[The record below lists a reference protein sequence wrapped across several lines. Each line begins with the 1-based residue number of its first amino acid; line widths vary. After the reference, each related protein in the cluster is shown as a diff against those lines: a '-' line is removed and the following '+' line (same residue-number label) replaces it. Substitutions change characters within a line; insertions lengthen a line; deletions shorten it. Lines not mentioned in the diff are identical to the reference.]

1 MVIKIL
7 SYYYNIQN
15 LLLSQIQKMT
25 SFYIK
30 INSELKNIWRYA
42 AFYPLIKEENQ
53 LTLGEGNT
61 PEIYSGELAAK
72 YGFADLIF
80 KREDCNPNGSHKDRM
95 LAYQISRAK
104 ENGEKVLII
113 SSSGNAAVSA
123 AAYCQLAG
131 IKLFVFV
138 SPKTDEDKISRIANF
153 GPSTALRPGA
163 TIIIS
168 KHALTLSDLAA
179 KKFKIKNLRSGADE
193 NSYYGLKSI
202 AFELFEHCRD
212 IDAIFIPTSS
222 AGTLLG
228 ISSAYNDLLNL
239 SEARKMPALYAVQ
252 TAKVHPIAAYFD
264 KNFIPENETVAR
276 GIISKDIGDENLA
289 RLIEIIKSS
298 NGGGAV
304 VSNNSIIE
312 ARGYLAQYGIITGYE
327 SAAAFAGAIK
337 NAEKLKNRRVVVLL
351 TGKTPEMP
359 PECVNRENIFEAN
372 DINQVEILFNSK
384 IKYQKSK

>member
-1 MVIKIL
+1 
-7 SYYYNIQN
+7 
-15 LLLSQIQKMT
+15 MT

-42 AFYPLIKEENQ
+42 AFYPPIKEENQ

-61 PEIYSGELAAK
+61 SEIYSDEFAAK

-153 GPSTALRPGA
+153 GAYV
-163 TIIIS
+163 IIS
-168 KHALTLSDLAA
+168 KHSLTLSDLAA
-179 KKFKIKNLRSGADE
+179 KKFKIKNLRLGADE

-212 IDAIFIPTSS
+212 IDAIFIPASS

-239 SEARKMPALYAVQ
+239 SETRKMPALYAAQ

-337 NAEKLKNRRVVVLL
+337 NAEKLKNRRVAVLL

-372 DINQVEILFNSK
+372 DIEKVTEIIEKLINLN
-384 IKYQKSK
+384 